1 MIEKNYVAELSKGVC
16 LDAKSKIIKA
26 AIEEF
31 AMLSLAAART
41 CQIAAKAGVNHA
53 AISYYFG
60 GKKELYNETIRQ
72 LAEYVHMYMA
82 EFFARGVEVEKS
94 KSVSAAKKL
103 VSDFVMSRVCVDSQT
118 DNFLRSIILIITR
131 EEMYPTEAFDII
143 YEKIINPSISFV
155 EKMLFIITKGKT
167 DGEKARI
174 MAQIILGQVMFFNS
188 ARVGFKRANNWKT
201 FGPNEYAKVEKLI
214 FGNLEKIFS

>member
-41 CQIAAKAGVNHA
+41 RQIAAKAGVNHA

-103 VSDFVMSRVCVDSQT
+103 VSDFVMSRRMRRQ
-118 DNFLRSIILIITR
+118 
-131 EEMYPTEAFDII
+131 
-143 YEKIINPSISFV
+143 
-155 EKMLFIITKGKT
+155 
-167 DGEKARI
+167 
-174 MAQIILGQVMFFNS
+174 
-188 ARVGFKRANNWKT
+188 
-201 FGPNEYAKVEKLI
+201 PNRQ
-214 FGNLEKIFS
+214 FS

>member
-41 CQIAAKAGVNHA
+41 RQIAAKAGVNHA

-72 LAEYVHMYMA
+72 LAEYVHICIWRNFLPA
-82 EFFARGVEVEKS
+82 AWRS
-94 KSVSAAKKL
+94 KSRNRFPPRKNW
-103 VSDFVMSRVCVDSQT
+103 F
-118 DNFLRSIILIITR
+118 
-131 EEMYPTEAFDII
+131 P
-143 YEKIINPSISFV
+143 IS
-155 EKMLFIITKGKT
+155 
-167 DGEKARI
+167 
-174 MAQIILGQVMFFNS
+174 
-188 ARVGFKRANNWKT
+188 
-201 FGPNEYAKVEKLI
+201 
-214 FGNLEKIFS
+214 

>member
-1 MIEKNYVAELSKGVC
+1 M
-16 LDAKSKIIKA
+16 
-26 AIEEF
+26 
-31 AMLSLAAART
+31 
-41 CQIAAKAGVNHA
+41 
-53 AISYYFG
+53 
-60 GKKELYNETIRQ
+60 
-72 LAEYVHMYMA
+72 
-82 EFFARGVEVEKS
+82 EVEKS